1 MAAAGFF
8 YSRCRT
14 IKFLMRQLFVQSL
27 VLACFLVMPFPA
39 VAQAV
44 SQQALLSV
52 DARFENSWLAELELE
67 LMCNSGTPQSE
78 YKTLSGD
85 RSFDWTIEFPPRA
98 PTVCVLSARLPAGY
112 SANYL
117 AAGDSLSKSGPN
129 GCQFRRINAG
139 DQNHCRVEV
148 TQDPVR
154 LEVYLEWVG
163 ASGDEPDVR
172 VSLECESGEYSGYRY
187 VNAGSPDG
195 WEIHD
200 IDPEGILCNV
210 SEEARETFRPDIIDC
225 QGLLILPGKGEAC
238 TLINTKIVKRIEM
251 LNRYGKV
258 IMILLVLAVGLV
270 AARRLS

>member
-1 MAAAGFF
+1 MKHRSVQCLLLAG
-8 YSRCRT
+8 
-14 IKFLMRQLFVQSL
+14 
-27 VLACFLVMPFPA
+27 FLVMPFSA
-39 VAQAV
+39 LAQA
-44 SQQALLSV
+44 SPQQALLSI
-52 DARFENSWLAELELE
+52 DARFEKSRLAELELE
-67 LMCNSGTPQSE
+67 LMCNSGKPRTE
-78 YKTLSGD
+78 YNTLANDGP
-85 RSFDWTIEFPPRA
+85 FDWAIEFPSNVL
-98 PTVCVLSARLPAGY
+98 TVCQLTAQLPEGY
-112 SANYL
+112 SATYI
-117 AAGDSLSKSGPN
+117 ADGDSLSKSGSN

-163 ASGDEPDVR
+163 PSGDEPDVR
-172 VSLECESGEYSGYRY
+172 VSLECESGKYSGYRY

-195 WEIHD
+195 WDIRD

-210 SEEARETFRPDIIDC
+210 SEEVRETFRPDIIDC

-258 IMILLVLAVGLV
+258 VMILLVLAVGLV

>member
-1 MAAAGFF
+1 M
-8 YSRCRT
+8 
-14 IKFLMRQLFVQSL
+14 KQLFVQSL
-27 VLACFLVMPFPA
+27 ILVCFLVMPFPA
-39 VAQAV
+39 LAQI
-44 SQQALLSV
+44 SPKQALLTI
-52 DARFENSWLAELELE
+52 DARFESSHLAELELE
-67 LMCNSGTPQSE
+67 LMCNSGKPRTE
-78 YKTLSGD
+78 HNTLANDGPI
-85 RSFDWTIEFPPRA
+85 DWTIEFPPNA
-98 PTVCVLSARLPAGY
+98 PTVCQLAARLPAGY
-112 SANYL
+112 SATYI
-117 AAGDSLSKSGPN
+117 AGGDSVLKSGPN
-129 GCQFRRINAG
+129 GCQFRRITAG
-139 DQNHCRVEV
+139 DQNQCRVEV

-163 ASGDEPDVR
+163 PSGEEPDVR
-172 VSLECESGEYSGYRY
+172 VSLECESGQYSGYRY

-195 WEIHD
+195 WEIRD

-210 SEEARETFRPDIIDC
+210 SEEVRDTFRPDIIDC

>member
-1 MAAAGFF
+1 MTRR
-8 YSRCRT
+8 S
-14 IKFLMRQLFVQSL
+14 VQTL
-27 VLACFLVMPFPA
+27 ILACFLVMPFPA
-39 VAQAV
+39 FAQA
-44 SQQALLSV
+44 SPQQALLTI
-52 DARFENSWLAELELE
+52 DARFEKSRLVELELE
-67 LMCNSGTPQSE
+67 LMCNSGKPRSE
-78 YKTLSGD
+78 YNTLANDG
-85 RSFDWTIEFPPRA
+85 SFNWTIEFPPNA
-98 PTVCVLSARLPAGY
+98 PTVCQLVARLPAGY
-112 SANYL
+112 SATYS
-117 AAGDSLSKSGPN
+117 AAGDSPSKSGSD
-129 GCQFRRINAG
+129 GCQYRRITAG
-139 DQNHCRVEV
+139 DQNQCRVEV

-195 WEIHD
+195 WDIRD

-210 SEEARETFRPDIIDC
+210 SEEVRETFRPDIIDC

>member
-8 YSRCRT
+8 LSRGQT
-14 IKFLMRQLFVQSL
+14 IKYPMKQLFVQSL
-27 VLACFLVMPFPA
+27 VLAGFLVMPFPA
-39 VAQAV
+39 FAQA
-44 SQQALLSV
+44 SPQQALLTI
-52 DARFENSWLAELELE
+52 DARFESSRLAELELE
-67 LMCNSGTPQSE
+67 LMCNSGKPVKE
-78 YKTLSGD
+78 YNTLSNDGP
-85 RSFDWTIEFPPRA
+85 FDWTINFPPNA
-98 PTVCVLSARLPAGY
+98 PTVCQLAARLPEGY
-112 SANYL
+112 SATYI
-117 AAGDSLSKSGPN
+117 AGGDSISKSGPN
-129 GCQFRRINAG
+129 GCQFRRITAG
-139 DQNHCRVEV
+139 DQNQCRVEV

-163 ASGDEPDVR
+163 PSGEEPDVR
-172 VSLECESGEYSGYRY
+172 VSLECESGQYSGYRY

-195 WEIHD
+195 WEIRD

-210 SEEARETFRPDIIDC
+210 SEEVRDTFRPDIIDC